1 VNKPIRVRGRRAA
14 GQTFKERNTMR
25 MRRPYLS
32 ALWLLLLVF
41 PILPSSFAQTSGS
54 MEVKVSLLE
63 PLDTSKTKAG
73 ALFSATVAEPVMSG
87 KRTIL
92 ARGTAV
98 QGKVT
103 EVTRPGRMKTP
114 ASITLVLT
122 NIVGSHSAN
131 AFESQPLA
139 VDGKSHAVRNVA
151 LIGGGAAAGAAL
163 GGVADGGK
171 GALIGAGVGAAAGTA
186 TAYLT
191 GKQELVLPVE
201 TQLVF
206 VVNAG
211 TLAPADVRAPRVV
224 QTGLRRGSGDD
235 ASRVGRDRDQDAYDA
250 LIFSERDQA
259 IIRAYFYSGSGGKL
273 PPGLA
278 KRNGNLPPGLEKRTQ
293 PFPAE
298 LNRQLPRLPAG
309 YSRVFIEGR
318 AANIGS
324 DGRIID
330 VFVVF

>member
-1 VNKPIRVRGRRAA
+1 MSKRR
-14 GQTFKERNTMR
+14 
-25 MRRPYLS
+25 LS
-32 ALWLLLLVF
+32 FGVLWLLLLLF
-41 PILPSSFAQTSGS
+41 PIVPSSFAQTPGGL
-54 MEVKVSLLE
+54 EVKVSLLE

-87 KRTIL
+87 KRVIL

-98 QGKVT
+98 QGRVT

-114 ASITLVLT
+114 ASITLILT
-122 NIVGSHSAN
+122 NVIGTRSSNV
-131 AFESQPLA
+131 FQSQALQ
-139 VDGKSHAVRNVA
+139 VDGKSHEVRNVA
-151 LIGGGAAAGAAL
+151 LIGGAAAAGAVL

-201 TQLVF
+201 TPLTF
-206 VVNAG
+206 VVGAQSLG
-211 TLAPADVRAPRVV
+211 ITPEPQRAPAVV
-224 QTGLRRGSGDD
+224 QTSVRRGHGED
-235 ASRVGRDRDQDAYDA
+235 RDHDQDAYDS

-259 IIRAYFYSGSGGKL
+259 LIRAYYHPHAHGENGL

-278 KRNGNLPPGLEKRTQ
+278 KRDGNLPPGLEKQLRANGTLPPGLQ
-293 PFPAE
+293 KRAEPFPVE
-298 LNRQLPRLPAG
+298 LNRQLPRLPRG
-309 YSRVFIEGR
+309 YSRVMVEGR
-318 AANIGS
+318 AMNVGS
-324 DGRIID
+324 DNRIVD